1 MPHNHIR
8 YEITASQLAICYHLG
23 FGVPRDAEKALHWVQ
38 RSGGTP
44 EDLERQI
51 ERLRVLKS
59 QRPYLSD
66 DLVSLAQQGLLNR
79 HRIPRPHVMREIWTS
94 QIPFLI
100 REKEDLTNVLGPRH
114 IAVQELDKNLSAIFQ
129 EIGLF
134 EDAEALQIEEME
146 ALLED
151 PQVLEDI
158 KNNGS
163 APRPLSPVE
172 IETPQ
177 SIQSSPVLN
186 RIGLFA
192 GKFHPLMIRAMDS
205 LVNIFMHQHRWTE
218 AEWLC
223 TQVTEAV
230 TRFDGDHHPNSL
242 HSAFKLGH
250 IYSQQGRSKEAEK
263 VYQQTLDL
271 CKNYLGEEHWQT
283 LQVSQALANLYQH
296 DGYNWKDTEEL
307 LMPGLTVN
315 MKMLRSSEPERYSSL
330 KESVTLEEQ
339 FYEMGKNISKS
350 GSPDMSVI
358 ASMSTI
364 AHMRSSQK
372 RFTEAEQL
380 TRHLVEI
387 CKKALSEYHPETL
400 MQMKSLATLLIEQD
414 RWGEAESLL
423 EEVVEKCDRALGKND
438 MISLDAASNLAAT
451 YSRLGRLGK
460 AEKLMQDTLVAQKER
475 LGGNHPNTL
484 ITSNNR
490 AYLDRRRGN
499 RKDVIALQKHT
510 LEIMEKVLGDEN
522 ENVFVSM
529 DLLMKLYFEEKM
541 YDESEKLCRTLLQR
555 QEKVLGLRHSSLSN
569 PLLHLAHCLGAQGRY
584 GDATPL
590 MKRYSAIVTET
601 YDQTSI
607 QALDSLMQLGLA
619 YQQEERWEDGETVF
633 QEVLGKAKDALGSDH
648 QLTIAAKAQLE
659 FGKGGKWPKS

>member
-51 ERLRVLKS
+51 ERVRVLKS

-66 DLVSLAQQGLLNR
+66 DLMSLAQQGLLNR
-79 HRIPRPHVMREIWTS
+79 HRISRPHMMREIWTS

-114 IAVQELDKNLSAIFQ
+114 IAVQELDKNLSAIFT
-129 EIGLF
+129 ENGLF

-151 PQVLEDI
+151 PQVWEDV

-163 APRPLSPVE
+163 APRPLSLAE

-192 GKFHPLMIRAMDS
+192 GKIHPLMIRAMDS
-205 LVNIFMHQHRWTE
+205 LVNIFLHQHRWAE

-223 TQVTEAV
+223 TQVKEAV
-230 TRFDGDHHPNSL
+230 TRFDGDHHPSGL

-250 IYSQQGRSKEAEK
+250 IYSQQGRSKEAER
-263 VYQQTLDL
+263 VYQQTWDL

-296 DGYNWKDTEEL
+296 DGYDWKDTEEL

-330 KESVTLEEQ
+330 KKSVTLEEQ
-339 FYEMGKNISKS
+339 FCEMGKNISKS

-372 RFTEAEQL
+372 RFTEAERL
-380 TRHLVEI
+380 IRHLVEI
-387 CKKALSEYHPETL
+387 CRKALSKDHHETL
-400 MQMKSLATLLIEQD
+400 MQMKELATLLIKQD

-423 EEVVEKCDRALGKND
+423 EEVIERCDRAPGKND

-460 AEKLMQDTLVAQKER
+460 AEKLMQDTLAAQRKR
-475 LGGNHPNTL
+475 LGGTHPNTL
-484 ITSNNR
+484 VTSNNL
-490 AYLDRRRGN
+490 ANLYRRRGN
-499 RKDVIALQKHT
+499 RKDAIALQKHT
-510 LEIMEKVLGDEN
+510 LENMEKVLGDEN
-522 ENVFVSM
+522 ENVFVSS
-529 DLLMKLYFEEKM
+529 DLLMKLYFEEKR
-541 YDESEKLCRTLLQR
+541 YDESEELCRSLLRR
-555 QEKVLGLRHSSLSN
+555 QEKVLGHRHPSLSN
-569 PLLHLAHCLGAQGRY
+569 ALLHLAHCLSAQGRY
-584 GDATPL
+584 GDATPFVE
-590 MKRYSAIVTET
+590 RYGAIVTET
-601 YDQTSI
+601 YDQNSI
-607 QALDSLMQLGLA
+607 RALDSLMQLGLA
-619 YQQEERWEDGETVF
+619 YQQAERWEEGERVF
-633 QEVLGKAKDALGSDH
+633 REVLGKAEDALGSDH
-648 QLTIAAKAQLE
+648 QLTIAGRAQLE
-659 FGKGGKWPKS
+659 FG